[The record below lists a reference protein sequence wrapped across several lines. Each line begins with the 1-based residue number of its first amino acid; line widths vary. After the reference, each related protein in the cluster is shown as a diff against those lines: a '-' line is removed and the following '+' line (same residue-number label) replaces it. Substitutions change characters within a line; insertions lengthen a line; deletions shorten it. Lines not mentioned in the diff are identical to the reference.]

1 MKVETVSLMVKMPAP
16 LRQQAQA
23 VAKLRGETISDVV
36 RAALRVY
43 IQEALDDVRD
53 NRELDALVRRIDAGS
68 ETLHDH
74 ADVWAEIEALEA
86 QGALPA

>member
-1 MKVETVSLMVKMPAP
+1 MNVETVSLLVKMPAP

-43 IQEALDDVRD
+43 IQELLWKGLAWSRPKPWRHL
-53 NRELDALVRRIDAGS
+53 
-68 ETLHDH
+68 
-74 ADVWAEIEALEA
+74 
-86 QGALPA
+86 